1 VRTAASGECVDTSP
15 ASAIRCTISV
25 LRKELSR
32 IVLRVHVVN
41 DTEEP
46 VRCTPGTK
54 RDSSAL
60 LHADLDLTCEPH
72 AELGFLF
79 AVSRFGRSGRAAF
92 VRICGTS
99 FACAF
104 EAPLDDDGAR
114 AAAISLAVAALFVAL
129 LAGVVVYERRKRPK
143 PHAKPVEPD
152 SVAAPAPEPAP
163 APMLP
168 VTSRPPRASEPVR
181 GIETHGFAAVL
192 DEQRV
197 VMGTL
202 ECTQRRFFS
211 TDFVAK
217 VVNQASEPL
226 LCTVTGRTRGA
237 TVPTSPG
244 SFWIHPQSAVAVA
257 VFAPLRFPWRL
268 RNLQLLM
275 ENSSLRASAQ
285 ADVPIPRAVRLALA
299 LAALVVAL
307 AIAAVAYRALRPTIQ
322 AFAVP
327 ARVLAGGTV
336 TANYALSGIGAAR
349 YVVSRGGV
357 RVARGTVRIGRGSF
371 TFPTRG
377 RPGTYRVALLATGP
391 FGSAQSSLVLRALGH
406 VTPPRASVDAL
417 EVDPGVAASGAPIA
431 VHYVAHA
438 QGGSI
443 ALVDAAQIAV
453 VTVPYS
459 ANGAAVLAA
468 PRVVAPTQYQVL
480 LRIARG
486 RSTARASVGVL
497 VIPQTLPAPMTPAV
511 APPMLD
517 AAQLMRVPGRVV
529 AAHRFSVVVLAHP
542 ANLRLTLEGRDGTPF
557 TQRSIPSNAAAV
569 EFLAPPA
576 TADRRY
582 VIVASFTRGTA
593 DQLVLAPLTVYA
605 R

>member
-1 VRTAASGECVDTSP
+1 M
-15 ASAIRCTISV
+15 
-25 LRKELSR
+25 
-32 IVLRVHVVN
+32 HVVN

-54 RDSSAL
+54 LDSSAL
-60 LHADLDLTCEPH
+60 LHTDLDLTCEPH

-79 AVSRFGRSGRAAF
+79 AASRFGRSGRAAF

-104 EAPLDDDGAR
+104 EAPLDDDGVR

-143 PHAKPVEPD
+143 PRAKPVDAAP
-152 SVAAPAPEPAP
+152 APAPHPAPAPEPAP
-163 APMLP
+163 APILP
-168 VTSRPPRASEPVR
+168 VAPRPPRASEPVR
-181 GIETHGFAAVL
+181 GIEAHGFAAVL
-192 DEQRV
+192 DERRV

-217 VVNQASEPL
+217 VVNQAHEPL
-226 LCTVTGRTRGA
+226 LCTVTGRTRDA

-257 VFAPLRFPWRL
+257 VLAPLRFPWRL

-285 ADVPIPRAVRLALA
+285 ADVPVPLAVRLAVA

-307 AIAAVAYRALRPTIQ
+307 AIATVAYRALRPTIQ

-327 ARVLAGGTV
+327 AQVLAGDTV

-349 YVVSRGGV
+349 YVVSRGRV
-357 RVARGTVRIGRGSF
+357 RVASGTVRIGRGSF

-377 RPGTYRVALLATGP
+377 PRGTYRVALLATGP
-391 FGSAQSSLVLRALGH
+391 FGSTQSSLVLRALGH
-406 VTPPRASVDAL
+406 VAATRASVDAL
-417 EVDPGVAASGAPIA
+417 EVDPGVAASGAPIT
-431 VHYVAHA
+431 VHYVAHG

-453 VTVPYS
+453 VAVPYNAS
-459 ANGAAVLAA
+459 GVAVLTA

-486 RSTARASVGVL
+486 RSMARASVGVL
-497 VIPQTLPAPMTPAV
+497 VIPQTLPAPVTPAV
-511 APPMLD
+511 VPPMFD

-542 ANLRLTLEGRDGTPF
+542 ANLRLTLEGRDGTSLA
-557 TQRSIPSNAAAV
+557 QRSIPPNAAAV

-593 DQLVLAPLTVYA
+593 DQLVLEPLTVYA